1 MIPLQRV
8 VPIWSEIRY
17 YWVSIDPST
26 PLPQGYIHM
35 GNIYLW
41 FPIVL
46 TTLYTLPL
54 YPKIEILKLFYHMP
68 EFWSVMKK
76 GSKSIIRS
84 SGGSIWKQ
92 WERNLW
98 RCRAAFIFLSNI
110 FMSQAW
116 YWTTFRNEPV
126 NMGSIRNSMKYW
138 KIKNHCCFSC
148 WSGLL
153 FSCAGSEYILEKGTK
168 CIAPE
173 RELST
178 RACRTPASRQGQG
191 QDRIEP
197 RSDWA
202 KIRLRQDLI
211 EMECQSSYSV
221 LKSSNGQTRKG
232 LLFRECDSPCDGRG
246 LACQGK

>member
-54 YPKIEILKLFYHMP
+54 LSKNWNIGVVLPHHMP
-68 EFWSVMKK
+68 DFWSVMKK

-110 FMSQAW
+110 FMSQAC
-116 YWTTFRNEPV
+116 YWTTFKNEPV
-126 NMGSIRNSMKYW
+126 NMGW
-138 KIKNHCCFSC
+138 
-148 WSGLL
+148 
-153 FSCAGSEYILEKGTK
+153 
-168 CIAPE
+168 
-173 RELST
+173 ELST
-178 RACRTPASRQGQG
+178 RACRTTASRQGLARRRQACC
-191 QDRIEP
+191 P
-197 RSDWA
+197 PA
-202 KIRLRQDLI
+202 VVRLAPK
-211 EMECQSSYSV
+211 C
-221 LKSSNGQTRKG
+221 
-232 LLFRECDSPCDGRG
+232 
-246 LACQGK
+246 